1 MFEEN
6 IRVYLNSNVRALA
19 ALSEIIYSSEQ
30 AVSTELKFQMIDII
44 IESENDMIDF
54 IDSFGIAETDLF
66 TVSSCLRKLL
76 KINGEIL
83 RYTEKLQLQGFKLG
97 KVISALKLENSNIK
111 SELFNVSE

>member
-6 IRVYLNSNVRALA
+6 IRVYLNSNIRALT
-19 ALSEIIYSSEQ
+19 ALAEIVCSSEQ
-30 AVSTELKFQMIDII
+30 AESAELKFQMIDII

-54 IDSFGIAETDLF
+54 IDSFGIAEADSF
-66 TVSSCLRKLL
+66 TAGSCLRKLL

-83 RYTEKLQLQGFKLG
+83 GYTENLQLHGYKLD
-97 KVISALKLENSNIK
+97 KVITALKLENQNIK